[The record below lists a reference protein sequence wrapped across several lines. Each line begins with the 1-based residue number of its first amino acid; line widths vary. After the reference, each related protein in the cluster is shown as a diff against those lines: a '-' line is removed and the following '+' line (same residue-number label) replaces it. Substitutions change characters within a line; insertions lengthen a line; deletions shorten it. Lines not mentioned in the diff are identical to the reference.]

1 MMEPFLLYQDSSADG
16 KKSYAFPR
24 DIIKDLNL
32 DILFK
37 NMAREDSL
45 IAEKIRK
52 IMMIPLTTPE
62 EIIYRQEVLR
72 DFRRQSVDLEELYL
86 CAERQNKG
94 LRVYKEEMKS
104 NRAKSTKK
112 TSEFI
117 ETLNYLK
124 QGQEELLKIREVLAK
139 QKEKWLSC
147 GVKQFLTRLEELPL
161 EEIFQRLKEAEALIT
176 GWEAGYTFQFGGGLK
191 IEQAE
196 LNYLNEAEEKKLG
209 GLESLYL
216 QFVKKNAIMI
226 GSDVLL
232 KEDIGR
238 LSEATLKQILLV
250 FQPYLQKMLRFM
262 EHFIEEISFYTGA
275 VRFMKRMEPLYVT
288 MMMPIPQ
295 PKGTTDTSFE
305 NLYEL
310 SMAVYAQKKPVGNSL
325 VLENNRMTL
334 ITGANQGG
342 KSTFLRSYGIAQ
354 VLMQCGM
361 PVPASKFSAPV
372 YAQIFTHFTR
382 SEDEQLSN
390 GRLSEELQRMS
401 NMVDKAVPDSLFLLN
416 ESFASTT
423 EKEGSKIAE
432 GILNA
437 FYEKDI
443 TTMMVTHLYQLAKKK
458 YEEAKVGSHFL
469 VAERTEN
476 GTRTFKM
483 LKGEPTYTS
492 FGTDLFKVLEG

>member
-1 MMEPFLLYQDSSADG
+1 MEPYLLYRESSTDG
-16 KKSYAFPR
+16 KKNYAFPR

-37 NMAREDSL
+37 TMARTDEL
-45 IAEKIRK
+45 ILEKVRRV
-52 IMMIPLTTPE
+52 MLIPLTTPE
-62 EIIYRQEVLR
+62 EILYRQEVLR
-72 DFRRQSVDLEELYL
+72 DLRHQDAMLEELYQ
-86 CAERQNKG
+86 CAQRQQKA
-94 LRVYKEEMKS
+94 LKLYKEQMKS

-112 TSEFI
+112 TSEWI
-117 ETLNYLK
+117 ETLNYLL
-124 QGQEELLKIREVLAK
+124 QGQKELLTIQEILLRK
-139 QKEKWLSC
+139 KESWQSE
-147 GVKQFLTRLEELPL
+147 GVKNLLERLLAMPL
-161 EEIFQRLKEAEALIT
+161 EEILQRLKETEALIT
-176 GWEAGYTFQFGGGLK
+176 GFEAGYTFEFGGGLK
-191 IEQAE
+191 MTRAE
-196 LNYLNEAEEKKLG
+196 LNYLNPAPEKKS
-209 GLESLYL
+209 GLESFYL
-216 QFVKKNAIMI
+216 KFVKKNAVLI
-226 GSDVLL
+226 GSDISL
-232 KEDIGR
+232 KEDIGHLAEVTLEKI
-238 LSEATLKQILLV
+238 LSI
-250 FQPYLQKMLRFM
+250 FQPYLQEMLQFF
-262 EHFIEEISFYTGA
+262 EHYCEEIAFYMGA
-275 VRFMKRMEPLYVT
+275 VQFLKRMEPLYIT
-288 MMMPIPQ
+288 LKMPEPMPQ
-295 PKGTTDTSFE
+295 GTTDTSFE

-310 SMAVYAQKKPVGNSL
+310 SMALYNQRKPVGNSIA
-325 VLENNRMTL
+325 LENNRMTL

-354 VLMQCGM
+354 VMMQCGL

-372 YAQIFTHFTR
+372 YPQVFTHFTR

-401 NMVDKAVPDSLFLLN
+401 NMVEKTVSNSLFLLN

-437 FYEKDI
+437 FYEKNI

-458 YEEAKVGSHFL
+458 YEEAKEGSHFL